1 MASPADGATCT
12 AGRATREAPLRPSLD
27 FGWIELAGYVAS
39 ALVFLTFYMRTM
51 IPLRVVAILSNLAFM
66 TYGLAGRVYPV
77 FILHA
82 ILLPMNCVRLVQM
95 HALIKKVR
103 DAAHE
108 DDFSMEWLVP
118 FMRRRSA
125 ARGHVLF
132 RRGDRADELF
142 VVLGGSL
149 RLVDVAV
156 TVGPGSV
163 LGEIGIFAPN
173 HERMDTAI
181 CETDVDLAVI
191 ANDKVLELYHQNPQ
205 LGMYLIRLVAKRLL
219 DNYVALRDASLAARD
234 ETNAK
239 RSDDH

>member
-1 MASPADGATCT
+1 M
-12 AGRATREAPLRPSLD
+12 RPPLD
-27 FGWIELAGYVAS
+27 FGWIDLAGYAAS

-51 IPLRVVAILSNLAFM
+51 IPLRVVGILSNVAFM
-66 TYGLAGRVYPV
+66 TYGLAGQVYPV

-95 HALIKKVR
+95 RALIKKVR
-103 DAAHE
+103 DAAHK

-118 FMRRRSA
+118 FMQRRSV
-125 ARGHVLF
+125 ARGQVLF
-132 RRGDRADELF
+132 RRGDPADELF
-142 VVLGGSL
+142 VVLVGSL
-149 RLVDVAV
+149 RLVDVAI

-173 HERMDTAI
+173 HQRMDTAI

-191 ANDKVLELYHQNPQ
+191 ANDKVLELYHQNPK

-219 DNYVALRDASLAARD
+219 DNYVALRDASLASRGQSSAPPTKTAD
-234 ETNAK
+234 EHERGAT
-239 RSDDH
+239 RPD